1 MLKLFRF
8 RCQKTFDIPKSAFL
22 SRPGFKY
29 SEGGFSVANV
39 DLEES
44 WQHPAL
50 IETSSQLDNY
60 YIRNNHLLPDHIR
73 ELCQVRGSYLRQR
86 GSLRVRR
93 HLRLMF
99 NDLF

>member
-1 MLKLFRF
+1 M
-8 RCQKTFDIPKSAFL
+8 QKSAFL

-60 YIRNNHLLPDHIR
+60 YIRNSHLLPDHIR
-73 ELCQVRGSYLRQR
+73 EHCQVQGSQEHHYVRQQNF
-86 GSLRVRR
+86 STKQ
-93 HLRLMF
+93 
-99 NDLF
+99 

>member
-1 MLKLFRF
+1 MNHAVYLRII
-8 RCQKTFDIPKSAFL
+8 FDIQKSAFL

-60 YIRNNHLLPDHIR
+60 YIRNSHLLPDHVR
-73 ELCQVRGSYLRQR
+73 ELCQVQGSHEHRYYSPGRFVLR
-86 GSLRVRR
+86 
-93 HLRLMF
+93 
-99 NDLF
+99 N